1 MNQEVP
7 MSSRTR
13 SDEGGTE
20 APSRSD
26 VKAASE
32 PTALTPE
39 LRDRLLYYAW
49 RAPSPHN
56 AQGWRIQVD
65 GCSFRVSRDPAH
77 QVLRELDPGGRES
90 DLACGA
96 VVANLCVGAKA
107 FGFDAEVRWEPADDV
122 AAEVLLLPASTP
134 PDEVASRRLRALR
147 RRTMNRSPYR
157 PDPVTGSVIDGLQ
170 ATARRLGFTL
180 SVLTDRAEI
189 DRVAGI
195 AARAAAMKLM
205 HGPSQTELH
214 SLTRYTA
221 RDAASHR
228 DGLDLELFFT
238 PAVTA
243 RVAAIAMHPR
253 ALTAL
258 APLRVAEM
266 VARDLDETPLRSAP
280 AVCLLHADSL
290 EAETFLRGGACFE
303 EIALDVTETGLAMA
317 LHSAPIE
324 VGLSHPDGPHASVPT
339 EWHTRIAEVRREL
352 LAAFGAAAQDM
363 PIAFFRLGS
372 PTREPERR
380 SLRRRQHDPRPE
392 TAHYREMTRRNQPSL
407 SRADQSALRAARILV
422 AGCGSIGGATIVPL
436 VRLGAE
442 RFVLCEP
449 GDYELNNLNRQGADV
464 GDIGRNKAEV
474 QATRARAINPDV
486 EVLVEPDGVTEDN
499 VDWLVGTT
507 DVVIDGVDVTESA
520 GIAAK
525 RALHDEA
532 WRQRRLVISG
542 LDLGGTQVVYG
553 FDYRDGRTRPLDG
566 RLDGA
571 PAGIDALEFLSRLVD
586 PLDVPREM
594 LAYTE
599 AMIRGQAGSAPQ
611 LAPTADQ
618 FGVLAAWMVLDFA
631 AGRPVRKRVKVAIP
645 DLVMPR
651 SRRIA
656 NETAR
661 AVELARVKF
670 LLEYTRRRART
681 QARAGTET
689 PRPSDKDGS

>member
-1 MNQEVP
+1 
-7 MSSRTR
+7 MSSRAR
-13 SDEGGTE
+13 SDEGATA
-20 APSRSD
+20 APSRFD
-26 VKAASE
+26 VQAASQ

-39 LRDRLLYYAW
+39 LRDRLLYYAS

-65 GCSFRVSRDPAH
+65 GCSFRVSRDPAR
-77 QVLRELDPGGRES
+77 QVLRELDPSGRES

-107 FGFDAEVRWEPADDV
+107 FGFDAEVRWRPADDV
-122 AAEVLLLPASTP
+122 AADVRLLPASTP
-134 PDEVASRRLRALR
+134 PDEVASGRLRALR

-157 PDPVTGSVIDGLQ
+157 PDPVAGSVIDGLQ

-180 SVLTDRAEI
+180 SVVTDRAEI

-205 HGPSQTELH
+205 HGPSQTELY
-214 SLTRYTA
+214 SLTRYTG

-238 PAVTA
+238 PTVTA
-243 RVAAIAMHPR
+243 RIAAVAMHPR
-253 ALTAL
+253 ALSAL

-303 EIALDVTETGLAMA
+303 EIALDVTETGLALA

-324 VGLSHPDGPHASVPT
+324 VGLSHPDGPHASVPS
-339 EWHTRIAEVRREL
+339 EWHTSIAGVRREL
-352 LAAFGAAAQDM
+352 LAAFGAASQTV
-363 PIAFFRLGS
+363 PIALFRVGS

-407 SRADQSALRAARILV
+407 SRDDQSTLRAARILV

-449 GDYELNNLNRQGADV
+449 GDYELNNLNRQAADV

-553 FDYRDGRTRPLDG
+553 FDYRDGRTHPLDG

-571 PAGIDALEFLSRLVD
+571 SAGIDALEFLSRLVD

-651 SRRIA
+651 SRRIV

-670 LLEYTRRRART
+670 LLESARRRART
-681 QARAGTET
+681 QARAGADT
-689 PRPSDKDGS
+689 PRPSARDGS

>member
-1 MNQEVP
+1 MVSP
-7 MSSRTR
+7 ATSG
-13 SDEGGTE
+13 EGSTE
-20 APSRSD
+20 APSRPD
-26 VKAASE
+26 GDARSE
-32 PTALTPE
+32 PAALTRE
-39 LRDRLLYYAW
+39 VRDRLLYYAS

-65 GCSFRVSRDPAH
+65 GRSFRISRDPAR
-77 QVLRELDPGGRES
+77 QVMREFDPGGRES

-96 VVANLCVGAKA
+96 VVANLSVAATA
-107 FGFDAEVRWEPADDV
+107 FGFDAEVRWRPADDV
-122 AAEVLLLPASTP
+122 AADVLLLPASKP
-134 PDEVASRRLRALR
+134 PDEAASRQLRALR
-147 RRTMNRSPYR
+147 RRAMNRSAYR
-157 PDPVTGSVIDGLQ
+157 PDPVAASAINELQ
-170 ATARRLGFTL
+170 ATAMRLGFTL

-189 DRVAGI
+189 DRAAGI

-205 HGPSQTELH
+205 HGPTQTELYT
-214 SLTRYTA
+214 LTRYTA
-221 RDAASHR
+221 RHAAQHR

-238 PAVTA
+238 PT
-243 RVAAIAMHPR
+243 VAARIAAVAMRPR
-253 ALTAL
+253 AFSAL
-258 APLRVAEM
+258 ARLRVADM

-303 EIALDVTETGLAMA
+303 QIAIDVTEAGLALA

-324 VGLSHPDGPHASVPT
+324 VGLSHPGGLDPSVPSD
-339 EWHTRIAEVRREL
+339 WHTSIAEIRRDL
-352 LAAFGAAAQDM
+352 LAAFGAASQAV
-363 PIAFFRLGS
+363 PIAFFRIGS
-372 PTREPERR
+372 PTREPQRR
-380 SLRRRQHDPRPE
+380 SLRRAQSDPRPE

-407 SRADQSALRAARILV
+407 SRDDQSALRATRILV

-449 GDYELNNLNRQGADV
+449 GDYELNNLNRQAADV

-474 QATRARAINPDV
+474 QAARATAINPDV
-486 EVLVEPDGVTEDN
+486 EMLVEPAGVTEDN

-507 DVVIDGVDVTESA
+507 DVVIDGVDVTEPA

-553 FDYRDGRTRPLDG
+553 FDYRDGSTRPLGG

-651 SRRIA
+651 GRRIA

-670 LLEYTRRRART
+670 LLESARRRART
-681 QARAGTET
+681 RPRAEAET
-689 PRPSDKDGS
+689 PRSSAGDE

>member
-1 MNQEVP
+1 
-7 MSSRTR
+7 MSSRSR
-13 SDEGGTE
+13 SDESGTE
-20 APSRSD
+20 APARSD

-39 LRDRLLYYAW
+39 LRDRLLYYAS

-77 QVLRELDPGGRES
+77 QVLREFDPGGRES

-107 FGFDAEVRWEPADDV
+107 FGFDAEVRWRPADDV
-122 AAEVLLLPASTP
+122 AADVLLLPASTA
-134 PDEVASRRLRALR
+134 PDEAASRRLRALR
-147 RRTMNRSPYR
+147 RRAMNRSGYR
-157 PDPVTGSVIDGLQ
+157 PDPVAGSVIDALQ

-180 SVLTDRAEI
+180 SVLTDRADI

-205 HGPSQTELH
+205 HGPSQTELY

-238 PAVTA
+238 PTVTA
-243 RVAAIAMHPR
+243 RIASVAMHPR
-253 ALTAL
+253 ALSAL
-258 APLRVAEM
+258 APLRMAEM

-290 EAETFLRGGACFE
+290 DAETFLRGGACFE
-303 EIALDVTETGLAMA
+303 EIALDITETGLALA
-317 LHSAPIE
+317 LHSAAIE
-324 VGLSHPDGPHASVPT
+324 VGLSHPDGLHASVPS
-339 EWHTRIAEVRREL
+339 EWHTSIAEVRREL
-352 LAAFGAAAQDM
+352 LAAFGTASQTV
-363 PIAFFRLGS
+363 PIAFFRVGS

-407 SRADQSALRAARILV
+407 SRDDQSALRAARILV

-449 GDYELNNLNRQGADV
+449 GDYELNNLNRQAADV

-571 PAGIDALEFLSRLVD
+571 SAGIDALEFLSRLVD

-599 AMIRGQAGSAPQ
+599 AMIKGQAGSAPQ
-611 LAPTADQ
+611 LAPTAEQ

-670 LLEYTRRRART
+670 LLEYARRRART

-689 PRPSDKDGS
+689 PRPSASDES

>member
-1 MNQEVP
+1 
-7 MSSRTR
+7 MSSRAGAGED
-13 SDEGGTE
+13 STE
-20 APSRSD
+20 A
-26 VKAASE
+26 ASGPAVPVQSE
-32 PTALTPE
+32 SPALTPE

-56 AQGWRIQVD
+56 AQGWRIEVD
-65 GCSFRVSRDPAH
+65 GRSFRVSRDPAH
-77 QVLRELDPGGRES
+77 QVLGELDPGGREG

-96 VVANLCVGAKA
+96 VVTNLCVSARA
-107 FGFDAEVRWEPADDV
+107 FGFDVEVHWRPAGDV
-122 AAEVLLLPASTP
+122 AADVTLLSGPAP
-134 PDEVASRRLRALR
+134 PDEVAKGRLRALR
-147 RRTMNRSPYR
+147 RREMNRSRYR
-157 PDPVTGSVIDGLQ
+157 ADPVAGSVTDGLQ
-170 ATARRLGFTL
+170 ATAGRLGFIL

-189 DRVAGI
+189 DRVAAI

-205 HGPSQTELH
+205 HGHTQAELY
-214 SLTRYTA
+214 SLMRFSAKAAA
-221 RDAASHR
+221 RHR
-228 DGLDLELFFT
+228 DGLDLELFFP
-238 PAVTA
+238 PAVAA
-243 RVAAIAMHPR
+243 RFAAAAMHPR
-253 ALTAL
+253 ALGAL
-258 APLRVAEM
+258 APFGIAQGVAEM
-266 VARDLDETPLRSAP
+266 LARDAEEAPLRSAP
-280 AVCLLHADSL
+280 VLCLLQADSL

-303 EIALDVTETGLAMA
+303 EVALDVTEAGLAMA

-324 VGLSHPDGPHASVPT
+324 VGLSHPGRLHPSVPGEWHAS
-339 EWHTRIAEVRREL
+339 IAEVRREL
-352 LAAFGAAAQDM
+352 LAAFGASPQAV

-372 PTREPERR
+372 PTREPGRR
-380 SLRRRQHDPRPE
+380 SLRRGPREPRPE

-407 SRADQSALRAARILV
+407 SREQQGALRAVRILV
-422 AGCGSIGGATIVPL
+422 AGCGSIGGATVVPL

-449 GDYELNNLNRQGADV
+449 GDYELNNLNRQAADIA
-464 GDIGRNKAEV
+464 DIGRNKAEV
-474 QATRARAINPDV
+474 QAARARAINPEV
-486 EVLVEPDGVTEDN
+486 EVLVERDGVTADN

-507 DVVIDGVDVTESA
+507 DVVLDGVDVTELT

-525 RALHDEA
+525 RALHAEA

-542 LDLGGTQVVYG
+542 LDLGGTQVVYA
-553 FDYRDGRTRPLDG
+553 FDYRDGRTRPFNG

-571 PAGIDALEFLSRLVD
+571 SAGLGAVEFLSRLVD

-594 LAYTE
+594 IAHAE

-631 AGRPVRKRVKVAIP
+631 AGRSVRKRVKVAIP

-651 SRRIA
+651 GRRLA

-661 AVELARVKF
+661 IVQLARVKF
-670 LLEYTRRRART
+670 LLESTRRRGGA

-689 PRPSDKDGS
+689 PRPSARDGS